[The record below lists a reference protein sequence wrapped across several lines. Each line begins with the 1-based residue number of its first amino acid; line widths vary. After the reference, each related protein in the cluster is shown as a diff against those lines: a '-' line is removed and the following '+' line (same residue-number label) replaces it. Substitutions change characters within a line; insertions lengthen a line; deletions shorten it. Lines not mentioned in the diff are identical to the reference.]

1 MVISRD
7 RILLAHVGSLPRNA
21 ELSDLL
27 VAREGKAVENG
38 RLSEVRDRSGQ
49 HIVEKQAA
57 AGVDIGNDELLSLL
71 YRCDDV

>member
-1 MVISRD
+1 
-7 RILLAHVGSLPRNA
+7 
-21 ELSDLL
+21 
-27 VAREGKAVENG
+27 
-38 RLSEVRDRSGQ
+38 VRDRSVQ